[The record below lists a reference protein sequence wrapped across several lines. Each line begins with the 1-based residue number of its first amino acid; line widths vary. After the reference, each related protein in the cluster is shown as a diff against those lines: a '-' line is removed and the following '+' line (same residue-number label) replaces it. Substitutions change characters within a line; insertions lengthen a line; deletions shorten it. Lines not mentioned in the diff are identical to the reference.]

1 MSLIRL
7 CLADAEV
14 LERLGKR
21 SAQIVSR
28 HNAPT
33 AHITITR
40 VVLQPGAILPRHQHH
55 GAEQT
60 WIVEQGRGRLLPR
73 AAPPSGWSPAI
84 WL

>member
-7 CLADAEV
+7 RMADAEV

-40 VVLQPGAILPRHQHH
+40 VVMQPGATSPRHQHH

-60 WIVEQGRGRLLPR
+60 WIVEQGRGGCSPQ
-73 AAPPSGWSPAI
+73 AAPPSGWSPATSS
-84 WL
+84 